1 MERFVFDVIGS
12 ATGLGAYGLVFGIL
26 LACGLGF
33 PLPEDV
39 ALITGGY
46 LAYKGQA
53 NLWIMIGVC
62 FGGILFGDSLIF
74 LIGRLSR
81 RAEGRIAAGLLGR
94 HLTPERI
101 AKVEAQ
107 FERRGSVMVVIARFL
122 PGIRAATYFVAGG
135 ARMSYWRF
143 LVYDGIAALLSAPIF
158 VLLGHHFG
166 DQIRVVVGWAEQFH
180 TWLIGGMLCV
190 AAVLL
195 GRWLLQRRKTASV
208 PTTAPQPTQPGPGRG
223 GPGKTEPSL
232 RLASSRP
239 APQQQS
245 AVPAPASAPRPTP
258 TGSTGSAGSRRSVS

>member
-53 NLWIMIGVC
+53 NLWIMIAVG

-74 LIGRLSR
+74 FLGRLGR
-81 RAEGRIAAGLLGR
+81 RAEGRLAAGLLRR
-94 HLTPERI
+94 HLTPDRI

-107 FERRGSVMVVIARFL
+107 FEKRGPTMVIVARFL

-135 ARMSYWRF
+135 ARMSYGRF
-143 LVYDGIAALLSAPIF
+143 LFYDGLAALLSAPVF

-166 DQIRVVVGWAEQFH
+166 NQIRAVVGWAEQFH
-180 TWLIGGMLCV
+180 AWLIGGMIL
-190 AAVLL
+190 AAIVLAIRWAV
-195 GRWLLQRRKTASV
+195 GRKK
-208 PTTAPQPTQPGPGRG
+208 PAPQPQEHPAEEQ
-223 GPGKTEPSL
+223 EPIL
-232 RLASSRP
+232 LASVRQGPPVSV
-239 APQQQS
+239 ANEK
-245 AVPAPASAPRPTP
+245 
-258 TGSTGSAGSRRSVS
+258 RRSVS

>member
-1 MERFVFDVIGS
+1 LVERFVFDVIGS

-26 LACGLGF
+26 MACGLGF

-53 NLWIMIGVC
+53 NLWIMIGVG
-62 FGGILFGDSLIF
+62 FGGILLGDSLIF
-74 LIGRLSR
+74 LLGRLGR
-81 RAEGRIAAGLLGR
+81 KAEGKIAAGLLGR

-107 FERRGSVMVVIARFL
+107 FERRGSMMVVIARFL

-143 LVYDGIAALLSAPIF
+143 LVFDGIAALLSAPVF

-166 DQIRVVVGWAEQFH
+166 NQIRVVVGWAEQFH
-180 TWLIGGMLCV
+180 TWLIGGMLGL
-190 AAVLL
+190 AVILL
-195 GRWLLQRRKTASV
+195 GRWLLQRRKAV
-208 PTTAPQPTQPGPGRG
+208 PATVAAQRDPTQPGPGHPD
-223 GPGKTEPSL
+223 PGKTEPSL
-232 RLASSRP
+232 RLASSRS
-239 APQQQS
+239 APPQHHP
-245 AVPAPASAPRPTP
+245 VPAPTPRPTP
-258 TGSTGSAGSRRSVS
+258 AGSRRSVS